1 MATQNINNFY
11 FNRFDAFLSDDSY
24 TDFFLVADE
33 KQYDQEVVFS
43 TKLIG
48 YDDGNKLPI
57 NIELSNTGSTQIVD
71 INYGDYLSGN
81 TLVSLNNY
89 NPNLLDNVCYSAY
102 TGACDAGLTGID
114 VGMFTEMTGQTLY
127 YSMGINDT
135 NKFHP
140 HYYDRRFNI
149 GVCEWYVWL

>member
-57 NIELSNTGSTQIVD
+57 NIC
-71 INYGDYLSGN
+71 
-81 TLVSLNNY
+81 
-89 NPNLLDNVCYSAY
+89 LLY
-102 TGACDAGLTGID
+102 TSPSPRD
-114 VGMFTEMTGQTLY
+114 
-127 YSMGINDT
+127 
-135 NKFHP
+135 
-140 HYYDRRFNI
+140 
-149 GVCEWYVWL
+149 